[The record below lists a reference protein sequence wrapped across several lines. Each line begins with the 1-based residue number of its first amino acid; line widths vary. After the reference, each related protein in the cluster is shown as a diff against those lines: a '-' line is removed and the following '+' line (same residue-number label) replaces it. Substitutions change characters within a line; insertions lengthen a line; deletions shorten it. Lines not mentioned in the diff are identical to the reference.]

1 MASVSAFARAIED
14 ADWLRRSPFAR
25 GGPGGH
31 KEWWHFCVY
40 APGVDVLVN
49 FSLVD
54 DVRDGA
60 PAGRE
65 FARVV
70 VLVRDREWDGDVE
83 VFDAGEVEAAGGG
96 LRMRFGDNL
105 VAFEH
110 GRYVIDLRLRRRPIA
125 VRLTLEAR
133 CVPSLAN
140 NIRLDPGPPIN
151 WLVLPRMVASGTL
164 TLGDRV
170 VAVERAPAY
179 HDHNWGHFAWGRDF
193 AWEWGYGLPAGD
205 DNPWSMVFVRLS
217 DRAHT
222 RAYMQA
228 LFLWRGA
235 VQHRVLRGAD
245 VTVAREGFLRASR
258 VFKLPRVMALV
269 APGTVTDVPRSLT
282 VTARGDGDEV
292 RCRFDAEDVAA
303 VVIPNDHDPGVTVI
317 HEVSGVVTVDG
328 RVRGEPVAMRGRAVF
343 EFLGA

>member
-1 MASVSAFARAIED
+1 VAAVSAIARAVAD
-14 ADWLRRSPFAR
+14 ADWLRRSPAAR
-25 GGPGGH
+25 GGAGGH

-54 DVRDGA
+54 DVRPGCD
-60 PAGRE
+60 PGRE

-70 VLVRDREWDGDVE
+70 VLVREREWDGDVE
-83 VFDAGEVEAAGGG
+83 VFEASEVEAAGGG
-96 LRMRFGDNL
+96 LHMRFGGNR
-105 VAFEH
+105 VSFEG
-110 GRYVIDLRLRRRPIA
+110 GRYVIEVRLGRRPIA
-125 VRLTLEAR
+125 VSLVLEPR

-164 TLGDRV
+164 TLGGRV
-170 VAVERAPAY
+170 VAVERASAY

-193 AWEWGYGLPAGD
+193 AWEWGYGLPEGD

-235 VQHRVLRGAD
+235 LQHRVWRAAD
-245 VTVAREGFLRASR
+245 VTVERVGLLRASR
-258 VFKLPRVMALV
+258 VFKLPRVMSLV
-269 APGTVTDVPRSLT
+269 APGTVTDVPRALVVRAS
-282 VTARGDGDEV
+282 GDGDEV
-292 RCRFDAEDVAA
+292 ECRFDAEDVAA

-317 HEVSGVVTVDG
+317 HEVSGVVSVTG
-328 RVRGEPVAMRGRAVF
+328 RVRGEDLAMRGRAIF

>member
-1 MASVSAFARAIED
+1 MSACAKAVAD

-54 DVRDGA
+54 DVRPGA

-70 VLVRDREWDGDVE
+70 VLVRDGAWDGDVE
-83 VFDAGEVEAAGGG
+83 VFEADEVEAAGGG
-96 LRMRFGDNL
+96 LHMRFGDNR
-105 VAFEH
+105 VSFEG
-110 GRYVIDLRLRRRPIA
+110 GRYVIEVRLRQRPIA
-125 VRLTLEAR
+125 LSLVLEPR
-133 CVPSLAN
+133 CMPSLAN

-164 TLGDRV
+164 TLGGRLV
-170 VAVERAPAY
+170 TLAGAPAY

-205 DNPWSMVFVRLS
+205 DNPWSVVFVRLS

-228 LFLWRGA
+228 LLLWRGA
-235 VQHRVLRGAD
+235 LQHRVLRAAD
-245 VTVAREGFLRASR
+245 VTVEREGLLRASR
-258 VFKLPRVMALV
+258 VFKLPRVMSLV
-269 APGTVTDVPRSLT
+269 APGTVTDVPSAVVL
-282 VTARGDGDEV
+282 TARGDGDAL

-317 HEVSGVVTVDG
+317 HEVSGVLSVEG
-328 RVRGEPVAMRGRAVF
+328 RVRGERVAMEGRAVF